1 MSIQAV
7 QEANINYEVY
17 ADGDRALGSAS
28 VDLPDIDFITEEI
41 SGAGIAGK
49 IDVGIL
55 GHIENLETTIHWRT
69 IFEKPLYLMKQRTVM
84 LSLRGAMQRY
94 NAATGVRRAVPVR
107 IDLRVAPTSLKLGSL
122 EPAAQTDTESTF
134 TADYIKVTEN
144 NSVVF
149 EHDKFNYIFVV
160 DGVDILAE
168 VRDALGL

>member
-1 MSIQAV
+1 MSYHAV

-17 ADGDRALGSAS
+17 ADGDRALGTAS
-28 VDLPDIDFITEEI
+28 VDLPDIEFIKEEI

-55 GHIENLETTIHWRT
+55 GHIENLETTLHWRT

-84 LSLRGAMQRY
+84 LSLRGAMQQY

-107 IDLRVAPTSLKLGSL
+107 IDLRVAPSSLNLGSL
-122 EPAAQTDTESTF
+122 EPAAQTDTESAF
-134 TADYIKVTEN
+134 TADYIKITVDGAT
-144 NSVVF
+144 VF

-160 DGVDILAE
+160 DMVDILAE